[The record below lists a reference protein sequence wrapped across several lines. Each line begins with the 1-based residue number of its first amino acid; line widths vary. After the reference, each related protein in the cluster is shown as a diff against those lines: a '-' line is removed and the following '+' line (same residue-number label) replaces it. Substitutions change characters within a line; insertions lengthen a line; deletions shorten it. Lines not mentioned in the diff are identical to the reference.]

1 MEMQTWRGGWDRA
14 TDATESLK
22 DALRGMGAAHGQAAR
37 LRPMVSGRG
46 TPWVDVGMIPASLA
60 EKVAEVIRAGL
71 QGDGSPAREGR
82 GGVR

>member
-14 TDATESLK
+14 ADATEALK
-22 DALRGMGAAHGQAAR
+22 GALQGMSATDVQGVR

-60 EKVAEVIRAGL
+60 QQVAVVIRAGSANL
-71 QGDGSPAREGR
+71 CGR
-82 GGVR
+82 GT